1 MAALS
6 LREQRARLSG
16 LLDVTSPVD
25 APTAYYAL
33 DHDPKRST
41 LALRID
47 ADGSPIGFVGRFQT
61 GIDLFRPLVVM
72 QCRHLE
78 IAADLLAEVLTSG
91 RQYLFFSNLN
101 QLALVGGSMQLS
113 HERILSIYA
122 LDLTRFKPEINVL
135 VRLKTAPN
143 GTPIAEISSG
153 GYRAVAGV
161 NWQSSGFAEIYV
173 HVDPE
178 VRGRGWGR
186 SVVMACTERVR
197 ASGRIPLYL
206 VEPSNAESVKLAES
220 IGYRDTGARQIFAEA
235 LYLGHPGRKAAQ
247 L

>member
-1 MAALS
+1 MTALS
-6 LREQRARLSG
+6 LREQRSRLSA
-16 LLDVTSPVD
+16 LLDVTNPVD

-41 LALRID
+41 LALRTD
-47 ADGSPIGFVGRFQT
+47 ASGAPIGFVGRFQT

-72 QCRHLE
+72 KCRQAE
-78 IAADLLAEVLTSG
+78 VAADLMAEVLTVG

-101 QLALVGGSMQLS
+101 QLPLVGGSLQIS
-113 HERILSIYA
+113 SERILSIYA
-122 LDLTRFKPEINVL
+122 LDLARFKPEINVL

-143 GTPIAEISSG
+143 GTPIAEISNS

-173 HVDPE
+173 YVDPE

-186 SVVMACTERVR
+186 SVAMACTAQVR
-197 ASGRIPLYL
+197 ASGRVPLYL
-206 VEPSNAESVKLAES
+206 VEPSNHESVKLAES

-235 LYLGHPGRKAAQ
+235 VYLGHPAHR
-247 L
+247 LMSS

>member
-6 LREQRARLSG
+6 LREQRSRLSA

-33 DHDPKRST
+33 DHDPKRSA
-41 LALRID
+41 LALRTD
-47 ADGSPIGFVGRFQT
+47 ASGAPLGFVGCFQT
-61 GIDLFRPLVVM
+61 GIDLFRPLIVM
-72 QCRHLE
+72 QCRQAEL
-78 IAADLLAEVLTSG
+78 AADLLAEVLTVG

-101 QLALVGGSMQLS
+101 QLPLVGGSLQLS
-113 HERILSIYA
+113 NERVLSIYV
-122 LDLTRFKPEINVL
+122 LDLARFKPEINVL

-143 GTPIAEISSG
+143 GTPVAEISNG

-173 HVDPE
+173 HTDPE

-197 ASGRIPLYL
+197 ASGRVPLYL
-206 VEPSNAESVKLAES
+206 VEPSNVESVKLAES

-235 LYLGHPGRKAAQ
+235 LYLGHPARKASPA
-247 L
+247 